1 MGLLAYSTIYNP
13 LFEDAGDQSLILR
26 SSPEQGGVKRNS
38 TLDFKRLTLT
48 NRKASVILANQLRET
63 RAVL

>member
-1 MGLLAYSTIYNP
+1 MRDLG
-13 LFEDAGDQSLILR
+13 LILR

-48 NRKASVILANQLRET
+48 TAGNPCYHGNC
-63 RAVL
+63 